1 MKILF
6 RKRKKTDPQKEKK
19 RLEKQ
24 QMNSC
29 AEKCEKQ
36 ALKKIRKFN
45 KKEENRRGRL

>member
-6 RKRKKTDPQKEKK
+6 RARKKTDPNKEKK
-19 RLEKQ
+19 RLEKEE
-24 QMNSC
+24 MTSC

-36 ALKKIRKFN
+36 ALKKIRRIN